1 MLGVGAVFAEYSE
14 HLEKEAE
21 VKENL
26 RLTIKELEQ
35 AARDIH
41 TLLQRVH
48 RPGGVRDTPALVT
61 AVAPTTTAAV
71 ADADATSAVSDA
83 VFAALLVC
91 LWVHM

>member
-61 AVAPTTTAAV
+61 AARGKF
-71 ADADATSAVSDA
+71 ADIARKYRWVGVSIWRHYFTYDGPS
-83 VFAALLVC
+83 LLIQ
-91 LWVHM
+91 

>member
-1 MLGVGAVFAEYSE
+1 V
-14 HLEKEAE
+14 
-21 VKENL
+21 
-26 RLTIKELEQ
+26 
-35 AARDIH
+35 
-41 TLLQRVH
+41 VH
-48 RPGGVRDTPALVT
+48 GLSHAQ